1 MRIVINGSSISE
13 LMVEKVREFRKVEII
28 EYDFNYEDMTIV
40 EKALDH
46 IKRNKGLYMKLV
58 IFTAMLLNYNMT
70 FVYAGNLGASLNPV
84 GETIVGML
92 LDLAKWGCMGMGL
105 RNMIITTINGG
116 NMKQAMTE
124 GIQYWVAF
132 LFMQFYPQL
141 FDLFTGVKLK

>member
-1 MRIVINGSSISE
+1 
-13 LMVEKVREFRKVEII
+13 
-28 EYDFNYEDMTIV
+28 
-40 EKALDH
+40 
-46 IKRNKGLYMKLV
+46 
-58 IFTAMLLNYNMT
+58 
-70 FVYAGNLGASLNPV
+70 
-84 GETIVGML
+84 
-92 LDLAKWGCMGMGL
+92 MGMGL